1 MEDADS
7 HHNDCLEQ
15 TAVIRFFRHYVPL
28 NLLLLVLIE
37 ALILCGAIYAGV
49 SARFIDS
56 GTIPDDFNPLLPKAL
71 TFTFVMLGLMT
82 ASGLYDTEWQGG
94 IRALLQRLGLSFGL
108 GLLAMSLL
116 FYFFPILLVGRGAFL
131 LSFGLALL
139 GILLSRALFIRW
151 ARVGALKTRALVI
164 GTGSRAAHVEALL
177 ASRGHASNTQVIGYL
192 PMGGSHHFVD
202 HARILDTEEP
212 LPELVARLQINEII
226 LAIRERRG
234 GGMPVQELLRC
245 KLRGIR
251 VLELSSFFEREN
263 GHLQLDSMNASWMI
277 LAEGFHQGIVRDTV
291 KRLFDLLV
299 STAMLGFTLP
309 IMALTALMIKLE
321 SPGPVLYRQERVGQ
335 GSRNFTILKFRS
347 MCVDAEKDGKPR
359 WARQNDSRITL
370 TGRFIRRTRIDELPQ
385 IFNVFFGDMS
395 FVGPRPER
403 PYFVQ
408 DLSQKIP
415 YYGVRHTV
423 KPGITGWAQV
433 RYPYGATDE
442 DAMHKLQYDLYY
454 VKNHSL
460 FLDLM
465 ILFQT
470 AQVVLWGKGVR

>member
-1 MEDADS
+1 M
-7 HHNDCLEQ
+7 
-15 TAVIRFFRHYVPL
+15 IRFFRHYVPL
-28 NLLLLVLIE
+28 NLLLLVMLE
-37 ALILCGAIYAGV
+37 ALILCGAMYLGV
-49 SARFIDS
+49 SARFLDS
-56 GTIPDDFNPLLPKAL
+56 HAIPDDLNPLLPKAT
-71 TFTFVMLGLMT
+71 TFTLVMLGLMT
-82 ASGLYDTEWQGG
+82 ASGLYDLESRGG

-108 GLLAMSLL
+108 GLVTMSLL
-116 FYFFPILLVGRGAFL
+116 FYFFPALLVGRGAFL
-131 LSFGLALL
+131 LAFGLALF
-139 GILLSRALFIRW
+139 GILVSRALFIRW
-151 ARVGALKTRALVI
+151 ARVGVLKKRALVL
-164 GTGSRAAHVEALL
+164 GTGSRAAHVEAML
-177 ASRGHASNTQVIGYL
+177 ARRSHASNIQIIGYL

-202 HARILDTEEP
+202 HARILDTQES
-212 LPELVARLQINEII
+212 LSELATRLQVSEII
-226 LAIRERRG
+226 LAVRDRRG
-234 GGMPVQELLRC
+234 GGMPVQSLLEC
-245 KLRGIR
+245 KLRGINI
-251 VLELSSFFEREN
+251 LELSSFFEREN

-277 LAEGFHQGIVRDTV
+277 LAEGFTQGMLRDTV

-299 STAMLGFTLP
+299 SAAMLAVTLP
-309 IMALTALMIKLE
+309 IMALATLLIKLE

-335 GSRNFTILKFRS
+335 GGRSFTILKFRS
-347 MCVDAEKDGKPR
+347 MCADAEKDGKPR
-359 WARQNDSRITL
+359 WAGQNDSRVTL
-370 TGRFIRRTRIDELPQ
+370 VGRFIRRTRIDELPQ
-385 IFNVFFGDMS
+385 IFNVFFGEMS

-408 DLSQKIP
+408 DLTQKIP

-433 RYPYGATDE
+433 RYPYGASDE

>member
-1 MEDADS
+1 
-7 HHNDCLEQ
+7 
-15 TAVIRFFRHYVPL
+15 
-28 NLLLLVLIE
+28 
-37 ALILCGAIYAGV
+37 
-49 SARFIDS
+49 
-56 GTIPDDFNPLLPKAL
+56 
-71 TFTFVMLGLMT
+71 
-82 ASGLYDTEWQGG
+82 
-94 IRALLQRLGLSFGL
+94 
-108 GLLAMSLL
+108 
-116 FYFFPILLVGRGAFL
+116 
-131 LSFGLALL
+131 
-139 GILLSRALFIRW
+139 
-151 ARVGALKTRALVI
+151 
-164 GTGSRAAHVEALL
+164 
-177 ASRGHASNTQVIGYL
+177 
-192 PMGGSHHFVD
+192 
-202 HARILDTEEP
+202 
-212 LPELVARLQINEII
+212 
-226 LAIRERRG
+226 
-234 GGMPVQELLRC
+234 
-245 KLRGIR
+245 

-277 LAEGFHQGIVRDTV
+277 LAEGFHQGMLRDTV
-291 KRLFDLLV
+291 KRLFDLVV
-299 STAMLGFTLP
+299 SGAMLAVTLP
-309 IMALTALMIKLE
+309 LMALTGLLIKLE

-335 GSRNFTILKFRS
+335 GGRPFTILKFRS

-359 WARQNDSRITL
+359 WAGQNDSRVTL
-370 TGRFIRRTRIDELPQ
+370 VGRFIRRTRIDELPQ

-408 DLSQKIP
+408 DLTQKIP

-470 AQVVLWGKGVR
+470 VQVVVWGKGVR

>member
-1 MEDADS
+1 M
-7 HHNDCLEQ
+7 
-15 TAVIRFFRHYVPL
+15 IRFFRHYVPL
-28 NLLLLVLIE
+28 NLLLLVLVE
-37 ALILCGAIYAGV
+37 ALILGGAIYAGV
-49 SARFIDS
+49 NARFLD
-56 GTIPDDFNPLLPKAL
+56 GNVIPADLQPLLPKAL
-71 TFTFVMLGLMT
+71 AFTLVMLGLMT
-82 ASGLYDTEWQGG
+82 ASGLYDLEWQGG
-94 IRALLQRLGLSFGL
+94 IRALLQRLGLSFML
-108 GLLAMSLL
+108 GLVTMSLL
-116 FYFFPILLVGRGAFL
+116 FYFFPALLVGRGAFL

-151 ARVGALKTRALVI
+151 ARMGAFKTRALVI
-164 GTGSRAAHVEALL
+164 GTGSRAAHIEALL
-177 ASRGHASNTQVIGYL
+177 AKRGQAGNVRVLGYL
-192 PMGGSHHFVD
+192 PMGGSHHFVNHD
-202 HARILDTEEP
+202 RILDTKEP
-212 LPELVARLQINEII
+212 LPELVARLQISEVI
-226 LAIRERRG
+226 LAVRDRRSG
-234 GGMPVQELLRC
+234 GLPVQDLLQC

-251 VLELSSFFEREN
+251 ILELSSFFEREN
-263 GHLQLDSMNASWMI
+263 GHLQLDSMNPSWMI
-277 LAEGFHQGIVRDTV
+277 LAEGFHQGMLRDTI
-291 KRLFDLLV
+291 KRLFDLVV
-299 STAMLGFTLP
+299 SAAMLAVCLP
-309 IMALTALMIKLE
+309 IMVLTALLIKLE
-321 SPGPVLYRQERVGQ
+321 SAGPVLYRQERVGQ

-359 WARQNDSRITL
+359 WARQNDSRVTL
-370 TGRFIRRTRIDELPQ
+370 TGRVIRRTRIDELPQ
-385 IFNVFFGDMS
+385 VFNVFFGDMS

-408 DLSQKIP
+408 DLTQKIP

-433 RYPYGATDE
+433 RYAYGATDE

>member
-1 MEDADS
+1 
-7 HHNDCLEQ
+7 L
-15 TAVIRFFRHYVPL
+15 IRFFRHYVPL
-28 NLLLLVLIE
+28 NLLLLMLFE
-37 ALILCGAIYAGV
+37 ALILGGAVYAGV
-49 SARFIDS
+49 SARFFD
-56 GTIPDDFNPLLPKAL
+56 GHAIPDELQPLLPKAL
-71 TFTFVMLGLMT
+71 TFTFVMLSLMT
-82 ASGLYDTEWQGG
+82 ASGLYNLEWRGG
-94 IRALLQRLGLSFGL
+94 VRALLQRLGLSFGL
-108 GLLAMSLL
+108 GLVTMSLL
-116 FYFFPILLVGRGAFL
+116 FYLFPGLLVGRGAFL

-151 ARVGALKTRALVI
+151 ARAGVLKTRALVI

-177 ASRGHASNTQVIGYL
+177 ANRGHASNIQVVGYL

-202 HARILDTEEP
+202 HARIIDTGES
-212 LPELVARLQINEII
+212 LPAMAERLQIGELI
-226 LAIRERRG
+226 LAVRDRRG
-234 GGMPVQELLRC
+234 GGLPVQELLEC

-251 VLELSSFFEREN
+251 ILELSSFFEREN
-263 GHLQLDSMNASWMI
+263 GHLQIDSMNASWMI

-299 STAMLGFTLP
+299 SAAMLVVCLP
-309 IMALTALMIKLE
+309 IMALTALAIKLE
-321 SPGPVLYRQERVGQ
+321 SAGPVLYRQERVGQ
-335 GSRNFTILKFRS
+335 GGRNFTILKFRS

-359 WARQNDSRITL
+359 WARQNDNRVTL

-408 DLSQKIP
+408 DLTQKIP

-433 RYPYGATDE
+433 RYAYGATDE

-470 AQVVLWGKGVR
+470 VQVVLWGKGVR

>member
-1 MEDADS
+1 
-7 HHNDCLEQ
+7 
-15 TAVIRFFRHYVPL
+15 VIRFFRHYVPL

-37 ALILCGAIYAGV
+37 ALILGGAIYAGV
-49 SARFIDS
+49 SARFFD
-56 GTIPDDFNPLLPKAL
+56 GNVIPDDLQPLLPKAL
-71 TFTFVMLGLMT
+71 TFTVVMLGLMT
-82 ASGLYDTEWQGG
+82 ASGLYDLEWQGG
-94 IRALLQRLGLSFGL
+94 VRALLQRLGLSFGL
-108 GLLAMSLL
+108 GLVTMSLL
-116 FYFFPILLVGRGAFL
+116 FYFFPTLLFGRGAFL

-151 ARVGALKTRALVI
+151 ARAGAFKTRALVI
-164 GTGSRAAHVEALL
+164 GTGSRAAHIEALL
-177 ASRGHASNTQVIGYL
+177 AKRGQAGNVQVLGYL
-192 PMGGSHHFVD
+192 PMGGSHHFVNHD
-202 HARILDTEEP
+202 RILDTSEG
-212 LPELVARLQINEII
+212 LPELAARLQISEII
-226 LAIRERRG
+226 LAVRDRRG
-234 GGMPVQELLRC
+234 GGLPVPELLKC

-251 VLELSSFFEREN
+251 ILELSSFFEREN
-263 GHLQLDSMNASWMI
+263 GHLQLDSMNASWMM
-277 LAEGFHQGIVRDTV
+277 LADGFHQGMLRDTI

-299 STAMLGFTLP
+299 STSMLAVSLP
-309 IMALTALMIKLE
+309 IMVLTALLIKLE
-321 SPGPVLYRQERVGQ
+321 SSGPVLYRQERVGQ
-335 GSRNFTILKFRS
+335 GGRNFIILKFRS

-359 WARQNDSRITL
+359 WAGQNDSRVTF

-408 DLSQKIP
+408 DLTQKIP

-433 RYPYGATDE
+433 RYAYGATDE
-442 DAMHKLQYDLYY
+442 DAMQKLQYDLYY

-470 AQVVLWGKGVR
+470 AQVVLWGKGAR

>member
-1 MEDADS
+1 M
-7 HHNDCLEQ
+7 
-15 TAVIRFFRHYVPL
+15 IRFFRHYVPL

-37 ALILCGAIYAGV
+37 ALILGGAVYAGV
-49 SARFIDS
+49 SARFLDGIA
-56 GTIPDDFNPLLPKAL
+56 IPDDLHPLLPKAL
-71 TFTFVMLGLMT
+71 TFTVVMLGLMT
-82 ASGLYDTEWQGG
+82 ASGLYDLEWRGG
-94 IRALLQRLGLSFGL
+94 VRALLQRLGLSFGL
-108 GLLAMSLL
+108 GLVTMSLL
-116 FYFFPILLVGRGAFL
+116 FYFFPSLLVGRGAFL

-151 ARVGALKTRALVI
+151 ARAGALKTRALVI

-177 ASRGHASNTQVIGYL
+177 DKRGHASNLQVVGYL

-202 HARILDTEEP
+202 HARILDTTENLSDLAE
-212 LPELVARLQINEII
+212 RLQISELI
-226 LAIRERRG
+226 LAVRDRRG
-234 GGMPVQELLRC
+234 GGLPVQDLLKC

-251 VLELSSFFEREN
+251 ILELSSFFEREN
-263 GHLQLDSMNASWMI
+263 GHLQIDSMNASWMI

-299 STAMLGFTLP
+299 SAAMLVVCLP
-309 IMALTALMIKLE
+309 IMALAALAIKLE
-321 SPGPVLYRQERVGQ
+321 SSGPVLYRQERVGQ
-335 GSRNFTILKFRS
+335 GCRTFTILKFRS

-359 WARQNDSRITL
+359 WAGQNDSRVTL

-408 DLSQKIP
+408 DLTQKIP

-433 RYPYGATDE
+433 RYAYGATDE

>member
-1 MEDADS
+1 
-7 HHNDCLEQ
+7 
-15 TAVIRFFRHYVPL
+15 VIRFFRHYVPL

-37 ALILCGAIYAGV
+37 ALILGGAIYAGV
-49 SARFIDS
+49 SARFLD
-56 GTIPDDFNPLLPKAL
+56 GGVIPRELDPLLPKAL
-71 TFTFVMLGLMT
+71 AFTFVMLGLMT
-82 ASGLYDTEWQGG
+82 ASGLYSLEWQGG
-94 IRALLQRLGLSFGL
+94 VRALLQRLGLSFGL
-108 GLLAMSLL
+108 GLVTMSLL
-116 FYFFPILLVGRGAFL
+116 FYFFPALLVGRGAFL

-139 GILLSRALFIRW
+139 GILLSRALFLRW
-151 ARVGALKTRALVI
+151 ARVGALKTRTLVI
-164 GTGSRAAHVEALL
+164 GTGSRAAHIESLL
-177 ASRGHASNTQVIGYL
+177 ARRGHASNTQIIGYL

-202 HARILDTEEP
+202 YARILDTQEP
-212 LPELVARLQINEII
+212 LHELAQRLQISEII
-226 LAIRERRG
+226 IAVRDRRG
-234 GGMPVQELLRC
+234 GGMPVQDLLKC
-245 KLRGIR
+245 KLQGMRI
-251 VLELSSFFEREN
+251 LELSNFFEREN

-277 LAEGFHQGIVRDTV
+277 LAEGFHQGMVRDTI
-291 KRLFDLLV
+291 KRMFDLLISAALLVV
-299 STAMLGFTLP
+299 SLP
-309 IMALTALMIKLE
+309 IMALTALLIKLE
-321 SPGPVLYRQERVGQ
+321 SPGPVLYRQERVGH
-335 GSRNFTILKFRS
+335 GCRNFTILKFRS
-347 MCVDAEKDGKPR
+347 MGIDAEKDGKPR
-359 WARQNDSRITL
+359 WAGQNDSRVTL

-408 DLSQKIP
+408 DLTQKIP

>member
-1 MEDADS
+1 M
-7 HHNDCLEQ
+7 
-15 TAVIRFFRHYVPL
+15 
-28 NLLLLVLIE
+28 
-37 ALILCGAIYAGV
+37 
-49 SARFIDS
+49 
-56 GTIPDDFNPLLPKAL
+56 
-71 TFTFVMLGLMT
+71 
-82 ASGLYDTEWQGG
+82 
-94 IRALLQRLGLSFGL
+94 
-108 GLLAMSLL
+108 
-116 FYFFPILLVGRGAFL
+116 
-131 LSFGLALL
+131 
-139 GILLSRALFIRW
+139 
-151 ARVGALKTRALVI
+151 
-164 GTGSRAAHVEALL
+164 
-177 ASRGHASNTQVIGYL
+177 IGYL
-192 PMGGSHHFVD
+192 PMGGSHHFVNGD
-202 HARILDTEEP
+202 RILDTQES
-212 LPELVARLQINEII
+212 LPELATRLQISEII
-226 LAIRERRG
+226 LAVRDRRSG
-234 GGMPVQELLRC
+234 GLPVPDLLTC

-277 LAEGFHQGIVRDTV
+277 LAEGFHQGMLRDTI
-291 KRLFDLLV
+291 KRLFDLVV
-299 STAMLGFTLP
+299 SAAMLAVSLP
-309 IMALTALMIKLE
+309 IMVLTALLIKLE

-335 GSRNFTILKFRS
+335 GGRNFTILKFRS

-359 WARQNDSRITL
+359 WAGQNDSRVTL

-385 IFNVFFGDMS
+385 VFNVFFGDMS

-408 DLSQKIP
+408 DLTQKIP

-433 RYPYGATDE
+433 RYAYGATDE

>member
-1 MEDADS
+1 M
-7 HHNDCLEQ
+7 
-15 TAVIRFFRHYVPL
+15 IRFFRHYVPL
-28 NLLLLVLIE
+28 NLLLLVLFE
-37 ALILCGAIYAGV
+37 ALILGGAVYAGV
-49 SARFIDS
+49 SARFMD
-56 GTIPDDFNPLLPKAL
+56 GRAIPDDLLPLLPKAL
-71 TFTFVMLGLMT
+71 TFTLVMLGLMT
-82 ASGLYDTEWQGG
+82 ASGLYDLEWRGG

-108 GLLAMSLL
+108 GLITMSVL
-116 FYFFPILLVGRGAFL
+116 FYFFPTLLVGRGAFL

-151 ARVGALKTRALVI
+151 ARAGALKTRALVI
-164 GTGSRAAHVEALL
+164 GTGSRAAHIEALL
-177 ASRGHASNTQVIGYL
+177 TKRGHACNVQVIGYL

-202 HARILDTEEP
+202 HDRILDTRET
-212 LPELVARLQINEII
+212 LPELVERLQIGELI
-226 LAIRERRG
+226 LAVRDRRSG
-234 GGMPVQELLRC
+234 GLPVQDLLKC

-251 VLELSSFFEREN
+251 ILELSSFFEREN

-299 STAMLGFTLP
+299 SAAMLVVSLP
-309 IMALTALMIKLE
+309 IMALTALLIKLE

-335 GSRNFTILKFRS
+335 GGRNFTILKFRS

-359 WARQNDSRITL
+359 WAGQNDSRVTL
-370 TGRFIRRTRIDELPQ
+370 TGRCIRRTRIDELPQ
-385 IFNVFFGDMS
+385 VFNVFFGDMS

-408 DLSQKIP
+408 DLTQKIP

-433 RYPYGATDE
+433 RYPYGANDE

>member
-1 MEDADS
+1 M
-7 HHNDCLEQ
+7 
-15 TAVIRFFRHYVPL
+15 IRFFRHYVPL
-28 NLLLLVLIE
+28 NLLLLMLVE
-37 ALILCGAIYAGV
+37 ALILGGAIYAGV
-49 SARFIDS
+49 SARFFD
-56 GTIPDDFNPLLPKAL
+56 GGVVPDDLAPLLPKAL
-71 TFTFVMLGLMT
+71 AFAVVMLSLMI
-82 ASGLYDTEWQGG
+82 ASGLYDLEWQGG
-94 IRALLQRLGLSFGL
+94 VRTLLQRLGLSFGL
-108 GLLAMSLL
+108 GLVTMSLL
-116 FYFFPILLVGRGAFL
+116 FYLFPALLVGRGAFL
-131 LSFGLALL
+131 LAFGLALL

-151 ARVGALKTRALVI
+151 ARAGALKTRALVI

-177 ASRGHASNTQVIGYL
+177 SKLGHASNTQVLGYL

-202 HARILDTEEP
+202 HARILDTDEP
-212 LPELVARLQINEII
+212 LPDLAARLQISEII
-226 LAIRERRG
+226 LAVRERRG
-234 GGMPVQELLRC
+234 GGLPVEDLLKC
-245 KLRGIR
+245 KLHGIR
-251 VLELSSFFEREN
+251 IVELSSFFEREN

-277 LAEGFHQGIVRDTV
+277 LAEGFHQGIARDTV

-299 STAMLGFTLP
+299 SSAILVVSLP
-309 IMALTALMIKLE
+309 VMALTALLIKLE

-335 GSRNFTILKFRS
+335 GCRTFTILKFRS

-359 WARQNDSRITL
+359 WAGQNDSRVTR

-403 PYFVQ
+403 PYFVD
-408 DLSQKIP
+408 DLTQKIP

-433 RYPYGATDE
+433 RYAYGATDV

-470 AQVVLWGKGVR
+470 AQVVLWGRGVR

>member
-1 MEDADS
+1 M
-7 HHNDCLEQ
+7 
-15 TAVIRFFRHYVPL
+15 IRFFRHYVPL

-37 ALILCGAIYAGV
+37 ALILGGAVFVGV
-49 SARFIDS
+49 NARFIDS
-56 GTIPDDFNPLLPKAL
+56 GIIPSSLDPLLPKAL
-71 TFTFVMLGLMT
+71 TFAVVMLGLMT
-82 ASGLYDTEWQGG
+82 ASGLYDLEWQGG
-94 IRALLQRLGLSFGL
+94 VRALLQRLGLSFGL
-108 GLLAMSLL
+108 GLVVMSLL
-116 FYFFPILLVGRGAFL
+116 FYFFPALLVGRGAFL

-151 ARVGALKTRALVI
+151 ARAGTLKTRALVL
-164 GTGSRAAHVEALL
+164 GTGSRAAHVESLL
-177 ASRGHASNTQVIGYL
+177 ANRGHATSTQVIGYL

-202 HARILDTEEP
+202 HARIVDTRES
-212 LPELVARLQINEII
+212 LPDLAARLQINEII
-226 LAIRERRG
+226 LAVRDRRG
-234 GGMPVQELLRC
+234 GGMPVQDLLAC
-245 KLRGIR
+245 KLRGVRI
-251 VLELSSFFEREN
+251 VELSSFFEREN
-263 GHLQLDSMNASWMI
+263 GHLQIDSMNASWMI

-299 STAMLGFTLP
+299 STAMLLVTLP
-309 IMALTALMIKLE
+309 IMALAALMIKLE

-335 GSRNFTILKFRS
+335 GGRSFTILKFRS

-359 WARQNDSRITL
+359 WAKQNDSRITL

-408 DLSQKIP
+408 DLIQKIP

-460 FLDLM
+460 FLDFM

>member
-1 MEDADS
+1 M
-7 HHNDCLEQ
+7 
-15 TAVIRFFRHYVPL
+15 IRFFRHYVPL
-28 NLLLLVLIE
+28 NLLLLVLLE
-37 ALILCGAIYAGV
+37 AMILGGAVYAGV
-49 SARFIDS
+49 SARFLEA
-56 GTIPDDFNPLLPKAL
+56 GAIPVDLDPLLPKAIV
-71 TFTFVMLGLMT
+71 FSVIMLGLMT
-82 ASGLYDTEWQGG
+82 ASGLYDLEWQGG

-108 GLLAMSLL
+108 GLLTMSLL
-116 FYFFPILLVGRGAFL
+116 FYFFPVLLVGRGAFL

-139 GILLSRALFIRW
+139 GILFSRALFTRW
-151 ARVGALKTRALVI
+151 AQVGALKSRALVI
-164 GTGSRAAHVEALL
+164 GTGSRAAQIEALL
-177 ASRGHASNTQVIGYL
+177 THSVRPSNTQVIGYL
-192 PMGGSHHFVD
+192 PLGGSHHFID
-202 HARILDTEEP
+202 HARILDTTEP
-212 LPELVARLQINEII
+212 LPELAARLQVNEII
-226 LAIRERRG
+226 LAVRDRRDG
-234 GGMPVQELLRC
+234 GIPIQDLLKC

-263 GHLQLDSMNASWMI
+263 GHLQLDSLNASWMI
-277 LAEGFHQGIVRDTV
+277 LAEGFQQGILRDTV
-291 KRLFDLLV
+291 KRLFDLLI
-299 STAMLGFTLP
+299 SAAMLGVTLP
-309 IMALTALMIKLE
+309 IMALTAVLIKLE

-335 GSRNFTILKFRS
+335 GCRSFTILKFRS
-347 MCVDAEKDGKPR
+347 MCVNAEKDGKPQ
-359 WARQNDSRITL
+359 WARQNDSRVTL

-408 DLSQKIP
+408 DLTQKIP

>member
-1 MEDADS
+1 
-7 HHNDCLEQ
+7 
-15 TAVIRFFRHYVPL
+15 VIRFFRHYVPL

-37 ALILCGAIYAGV
+37 ALILGGAIYAGV
-49 SARFIDS
+49 NVRFVDS
-56 GTIPDDFNPLLPKAL
+56 GMVPSDLHPLLPKAL
-71 TFTFVMLGLMT
+71 TFAFVMLGLMT
-82 ASGLYDTEWQGG
+82 ASGLYDLEWQGG
-94 IRALLQRLGLSFGL
+94 VRALLHRLGLSFGL
-108 GLLAMSLL
+108 GLVTMSLL
-116 FYFFPILLVGRGAFL
+116 FYFFPALLVGRGAFL

-151 ARVGALKTRALVI
+151 ARVGALTTRALVI
-164 GTGSRAAHVEALL
+164 GTGSRAAHIEALL
-177 ASRGHASNTQVIGYL
+177 AKRGHASNTQVVGYL

-202 HARILDTEEP
+202 HARILDTQES
-212 LPELVARLQINEII
+212 LAELAARLQISEII
-226 LAIRERRG
+226 LAVRDRRG
-234 GGMPVQELLRC
+234 GGMPVQELLKC
-245 KLRGIR
+245 KLHGIR
-251 VLELSSFFEREN
+251 ISELSSFFEREN

-299 STAMLGFTLP
+299 STTMLAICLP
-309 IMALTALMIKLE
+309 IMALAALLIKLE

-335 GSRNFTILKFRS
+335 GCRNFTILKFRS

-359 WARQNDSRITL
+359 WAGQNDSRVTL
-370 TGRFIRRTRIDELPQ
+370 TGRLIRRTRIDELPQ

-403 PYFVQ
+403 PYFVD
-408 DLSQKIP
+408 DLTQKIP

>member
-1 MEDADS
+1 M
-7 HHNDCLEQ
+7 
-15 TAVIRFFRHYVPL
+15 IRFFRHYVPL
-28 NLLLLVLIE
+28 NLLLLVMIE
-37 ALILCGAIYAGV
+37 ALILGGALYAGV
-49 SARFIDS
+49 GARFIES
-56 GTIPDDFNPLLPKAL
+56 GEVPDPVTPLFPKAL
-71 TFTFVMLGLMT
+71 AFTIVMLSLMT
-82 ASGLYDTEWQGG
+82 ASGLYDLEWQGG
-94 IRALLQRLGLSFGL
+94 VRALLQRVGLSFGL
-108 GLLAMSLL
+108 GLVAMSLL
-116 FYFFPILLVGRGAFL
+116 FYAFPSLLIGRGAFL

-151 ARVGALKTRALVI
+151 ARAGALKTRTLIV
-164 GTGSRAAHVEALL
+164 GTGSRAAHIEALL
-177 ASRGHASNTQVIGYL
+177 AKRGNATNVQIVGYL
-192 PMGGSHHFVD
+192 PMGGSHHFID
-202 HARILDTEEP
+202 HARILDTDEA
-212 LPELVARLQINEII
+212 LPELATRLQIGEIV
-226 LAIRERRG
+226 LAVRDRRSG
-234 GGMPVQELLRC
+234 GLPVQDLLRC

-263 GHLQLDSMNASWMI
+263 GHLQIDSMNASWMI
-277 LAEGFHQGIVRDTV
+277 LAEGFHQGIMRDTG
-291 KRLFDLLV
+291 KRLFDLVV
-299 STAMLGFTLP
+299 SAAMLAVTLP
-309 IMALTALMIKLE
+309 IMALTALLIKLE
-321 SPGPVLYRQERVGQ
+321 GPGPVLYRQERVGQ
-335 GSRNFTILKFRS
+335 GGNNFTILKFRS
-347 MCVDAEKDGKPR
+347 MSVDAEKDGKPR
-359 WARQNDSRITL
+359 WAGQNDSRVTL
-370 TGRFIRRTRIDELPQ
+370 VGRFIRRTRIDELPQ

-408 DLSQKIP
+408 DLTQKIP

-433 RYPYGATDE
+433 RYAYGATDE

>member
-1 MEDADS
+1 M
-7 HHNDCLEQ
+7 
-15 TAVIRFFRHYVPL
+15 IRFFRHYVPL

-37 ALILCGAIYAGV
+37 SLILGGAIYAGV
-49 SARFIDS
+49 SARFLES
-56 GTIPDDFNPLLPKAL
+56 GVVPELLSPLFPKAL
-71 TFTFVMLGLMT
+71 TFTLVMLSLMT
-82 ASGLYDTEWQGG
+82 ASGLYDLEWQGG
-94 IRALLQRLGLSFGL
+94 VRTLLQRLGLSFGL
-108 GLLAMSLL
+108 GLVSMSLL
-116 FYFFPILLVGRGAFL
+116 FYFFPDLLVGRGAFL

-151 ARVGALKTRALVI
+151 VRAGALKTRALVV
-164 GTGSRAAHVEALL
+164 GTGSRAAHIEALL
-177 ASRGHASNTQVIGYL
+177 AKRGNATNIQVVGYL

-202 HARILDTEEP
+202 HARILDSDES
-212 LPELVARLQINEII
+212 LPELAARLQISEIV
-226 LAIRERRG
+226 LAVRDRRSG
-234 GGMPVQELLRC
+234 GLPVQDLLRC

-263 GHLQLDSMNASWMI
+263 GHLQIDSMNASWMI
-277 LAEGFHQGIVRDTV
+277 LAEGFHQGIVRDTI

-299 STAMLGFTLP
+299 SAAMLVVTLP
-309 IMALTALMIKLE
+309 IMALAALLIKLE

-335 GSRNFTILKFRS
+335 GGNNFTILKFRS

-359 WARQNDSRITL
+359 WAGQNDSRVTL

-385 IFNVFFGDMS
+385 VFNVFFGDMS

-408 DLSQKIP
+408 DLTQKIP

-433 RYPYGATDE
+433 RYAYGATDE

>member
-1 MEDADS
+1 
-7 HHNDCLEQ
+7 
-15 TAVIRFFRHYVPL
+15 VIRFFRHYVPL

-37 ALILCGAIYAGV
+37 ALILAGAIYAGV
-49 SARFIDS
+49 SARFFD
-56 GTIPDDFNPLLPKAL
+56 GGAIPDSLNPLLPKAL
-71 TFTFVMLGLMT
+71 TFTVVMLGLMT
-82 ASGLYDTEWQGG
+82 ASGLYDLEWQGG
-94 IRALLQRLGLSFGL
+94 VRALMQRLGLSFGL
-108 GLLAMSLL
+108 GLVTMSLL
-116 FYFFPILLVGRGAFL
+116 FYFFPALLVGRGAFL

-164 GTGSRAAHVEALL
+164 GTGSRAAHVESLL
-177 ASRGHASNTQVIGYL
+177 SKRGHASNTQVIGYL

-202 HARILDTEEP
+202 HARIVDTQES
-212 LPELVARLQINEII
+212 LPELAARLQINEII
-226 LAIRERRG
+226 LAVRDRRG
-234 GGMPVQELLRC
+234 GGMPIQALLTC

-251 VLELSSFFEREN
+251 IVELSSFFEREN
-263 GHLQLDSMNASWMI
+263 GHLQIDSMNASWMI
-277 LAEGFHQGIVRDTV
+277 LAEGFHQGIIRDTV

-299 STAMLGFTLP
+299 SAIMLAITLP

-321 SPGPVLYRQERVGQ
+321 SPGPILYRQERVGQ
-335 GSRNFTILKFRS
+335 GGRSFTILKFRS

-359 WARQNDSRITL
+359 WARQNDSRVTL
-370 TGRFIRRTRIDELPQ
+370 TGRCIRRTRIDELPQ

-403 PYFVQ
+403 PYFVE
-408 DLSQKIP
+408 DLTQKIP

-460 FLDLM
+460 FLDFM

>member
-1 MEDADS
+1 M
-7 HHNDCLEQ
+7 
-15 TAVIRFFRHYVPL
+15 IRFFRHYVPL

-37 ALILCGAIYAGV
+37 ALILGGAVYAGV
-49 SARFIDS
+49 SARFLDGI
-56 GTIPDDFNPLLPKAL
+56 TIPDDLNPLLPKAL
-71 TFTFVMLGLMT
+71 TFTVVMLGLMT
-82 ASGLYDTEWQGG
+82 ASGLYDLEWRGG

-108 GLLAMSLL
+108 GLVTMSLL
-116 FYFFPILLVGRGAFL
+116 FYFFPSLLVGRGAFL

-139 GILLSRALFIRW
+139 GILFSRALFIRW
-151 ARVGALKTRALVI
+151 ARAGALKTRALVI

-177 ASRGHASNTQVIGYL
+177 DKRGHASNLQVVGYL

-202 HARILDTEEP
+202 HARILDTSENLSDLAE
-212 LPELVARLQINEII
+212 RLQISELI
-226 LAIRERRG
+226 LAVRDRRG
-234 GGMPVQELLRC
+234 GGLPVQDLLKC

-251 VLELSSFFEREN
+251 ILELSSFFEREN
-263 GHLQLDSMNASWMI
+263 GHLQIDSMNASWMI

-299 STAMLGFTLP
+299 SAAMLVVCLP
-309 IMALTALMIKLE
+309 IMALAALAIKLE
-321 SPGPVLYRQERVGQ
+321 SSGPVLYRQERVGQ
-335 GSRNFTILKFRS
+335 GCRTFTILKFRS

-359 WARQNDSRITL
+359 WAGQNDSRVTL

-408 DLSQKIP
+408 DLTQKIP

-433 RYPYGATDE
+433 RYAYGATDE

>member
-1 MEDADS
+1 M
-7 HHNDCLEQ
+7 
-15 TAVIRFFRHYVPL
+15 IRFFRHYVPL

-37 ALILCGAIYAGV
+37 SLILGGAIYAGV
-49 SARFIDS
+49 GARFHELDV
-56 GTIPDDFNPLLPKAL
+56 IPTDLQPLLPKAL
-71 TFTFVMLGLMT
+71 TFTLVMLGLMT
-82 ASGLYDTEWQGG
+82 ASGLYDLEWQGG
-94 IRALLQRLGLSFGL
+94 VRALLQRLGLSFGL

-116 FYFFPILLVGRGAFL
+116 FYFFPSLLVGRGAFL

-139 GILLSRALFIRW
+139 GILLSRTLFVRW
-151 ARVGALKTRALVI
+151 VRSGTLKSRTLVV
-164 GTGSRAAHVEALL
+164 GTGSRAAHIESLL
-177 ASRGHASNTQVIGYL
+177 GKRSHATNVQVVGYL

-202 HARILDTEEP
+202 RTRILDTQES
-212 LPELVARLQINEII
+212 LPELVTRLQISEIV
-226 LAIRERRG
+226 LAVRDRRG
-234 GGMPVQELLRC
+234 GLPVQDLLKC
-245 KLRGIR
+245 KLQGIR

-277 LAEGFHQGIVRDTV
+277 LSDGFDQGMLRDTA

-299 STAMLGFTLP
+299 SAAMLLVCLP
-309 IMALTALMIKLE
+309 VMALTALLIKLE

-335 GSRNFTILKFRS
+335 GCRTFTILKFRS
-347 MCVDAEKDGKPR
+347 MCVDAEKDGRPR
-359 WARQNDSRITL
+359 WAQQNDNRVTL

-385 IFNVFFGDMS
+385 IFNVFFGEMS

-408 DLSQKIP
+408 DLTQKIP

-454 VKNHSL
+454 VKNHSV

>member
-1 MEDADS
+1 M
-7 HHNDCLEQ
+7 
-15 TAVIRFFRHYVPL
+15 IRFFRHYVPL

-37 ALILCGAIYAGV
+37 ALILGGAIYAGV
-49 SARFIDS
+49 SARFLD
-56 GTIPDDFNPLLPKAL
+56 GGVIPRELDPLLPKAL
-71 TFTFVMLGLMT
+71 AFTFVMLGLMT
-82 ASGLYDTEWQGG
+82 ASGLYSLEWQGG
-94 IRALLQRLGLSFGL
+94 VRALLQRLGLSFGL
-108 GLLAMSLL
+108 GLVTMSLL
-116 FYFFPILLVGRGAFL
+116 FYFFPALLVGRGAFL

-139 GILLSRALFIRW
+139 GILLSRALFLRW
-151 ARVGALKTRALVI
+151 ARVGALKTRTLVI
-164 GTGSRAAHVEALL
+164 GTGSRAAHIESLL
-177 ASRGHASNTQVIGYL
+177 ARRGHASNTQIIGYL

-202 HARILDTEEP
+202 YARILDTQEP
-212 LPELVARLQINEII
+212 LHELAQRLQISEII
-226 LAIRERRG
+226 IAVRDRRG
-234 GGMPVQELLRC
+234 GGMPVQDLLKC
-245 KLRGIR
+245 KLQGMRI
-251 VLELSSFFEREN
+251 LELSNFFEREN

-277 LAEGFHQGIVRDTV
+277 LAEGFHQGMVRDTI
-291 KRLFDLLV
+291 KRMFDLLV
-299 STAMLGFTLP
+299 SAALLVVSLP
-309 IMALTALMIKLE
+309 IMALTALLIKLE
-321 SPGPVLYRQERVGQ
+321 SPGPVLYRQERVGH
-335 GSRNFTILKFRS
+335 GCRNFTILKFRS
-347 MCVDAEKDGKPR
+347 MGIDAEKDGKPR
-359 WARQNDSRITL
+359 WAGQNDSRVTL

-408 DLSQKIP
+408 DLTQKIP

>member
-1 MEDADS
+1 M
-7 HHNDCLEQ
+7 
-15 TAVIRFFRHYVPL
+15 IRFFRHYVPL
-28 NLLLLVLIE
+28 NLLLLVIFE
-37 ALILCGAIYAGV
+37 ALILGGAVYAGV
-49 SARFIDS
+49 SVRFIES
-56 GTIPDDFNPLLPKAL
+56 GVIPKELTPLLPKAT
-71 TFTFVMLGLMT
+71 TFIVVMLGLMT
-82 ASGLYDTEWQGG
+82 ASGLYNLQWQGG
-94 IRALLQRLGLSFGL
+94 VLSLLQRLGLSFGL
-108 GLLAMSLL
+108 GLVTMSLL
-116 FYFFPILLVGRGAFL
+116 FYFFPVLLVGRGAFL

-139 GILLSRALFIRW
+139 GILLSRTLFVSW
-151 ARVGALKTRALVI
+151 ARVGAFKTRALVI
-164 GTGSRAAHVEALL
+164 GTGSRAAQIESLL
-177 ASRGHASNTQVIGYL
+177 SGRGHASNTEVIGYL

-202 HARILDTEEP
+202 HARILNTDEP
-212 LPELVARLQINEII
+212 LAELVDRLQISEII
-226 LAIRERRG
+226 LAVRDRRD
-234 GGMPVQELLRC
+234 GGMPVQDLLRC

-277 LAEGFHQGIVRDTV
+277 LAEGFHQGILRDTI

-299 STAMLGFTLP
+299 STAMLVVTLP
-309 IMALTALMIKLE
+309 IMVLTALLIKLE

-335 GSRNFTILKFRS
+335 GCRNFTILKFRS

-359 WARQNDSRITL
+359 WARQNDSRVTL
-370 TGRFIRRTRIDELPQ
+370 TGRIIRRTRIDELPQ

-408 DLSQKIP
+408 DLTQKIP

>member
-1 MEDADS
+1 M
-7 HHNDCLEQ
+7 
-15 TAVIRFFRHYVPL
+15 PL

-37 ALILCGAIYAGV
+37 ALILGGAVYAGV
-49 SARFIDS
+49 SARFLDGIA
-56 GTIPDDFNPLLPKAL
+56 IPDDLHPLLPKAL
-71 TFTFVMLGLMT
+71 TFTVVMLGLMT
-82 ASGLYDTEWQGG
+82 ASGLYDLEWRGG
-94 IRALLQRLGLSFGL
+94 VRALLQRLGLSFGL
-108 GLLAMSLL
+108 GLVTMSLL
-116 FYFFPILLVGRGAFL
+116 FYFFPSLLVGRGAFL

-151 ARVGALKTRALVI
+151 ARAGALKTRALVI

-177 ASRGHASNTQVIGYL
+177 NNRGHASNLQVVGYL

-202 HARILDTEEP
+202 HARILDTTENLSDLAE
-212 LPELVARLQINEII
+212 RLQISELI
-226 LAIRERRG
+226 LAVRDRRG
-234 GGMPVQELLRC
+234 GGLPVQDLLKC

-251 VLELSSFFEREN
+251 ILELSSFFEREN
-263 GHLQLDSMNASWMI
+263 GHLQIDSMNASWMI

-299 STAMLGFTLP
+299 SAAMLVVCLP
-309 IMALTALMIKLE
+309 IMALAALAIKLE
-321 SPGPVLYRQERVGQ
+321 SSGPVLYRQERVGQ
-335 GSRNFTILKFRS
+335 GCRTFTILKFRS

-359 WARQNDSRITL
+359 WAGQNDSRVTL

-408 DLSQKIP
+408 DLTQKIP

-433 RYPYGATDE
+433 RYAYGATDE

>member
-1 MEDADS
+1 V
-7 HHNDCLEQ
+7 
-15 TAVIRFFRHYVPL
+15 T
-28 NLLLLVLIE
+28 E
-37 ALILCGAIYAGV
+37 ALILGGAVYAGV
-49 SARFIDS
+49 SARFLD
-56 GTIPDDFNPLLPKAL
+56 GYQVPDELQPLLPKAA
-71 TFTFVMLGLMT
+71 TFTVVMLGLMT
-82 ASGLYDTEWQGG
+82 ASGLYDSEWHGG
-94 IRALLQRLGLSFGL
+94 VRALLQRLGLSFGL
-108 GLLAMSLL
+108 GLVAMSLL
-116 FYFFPILLVGRGAFL
+116 FYFVPTLLVGRGAFL

-139 GILLSRALFIRW
+139 GILASRTLFLRW
-151 ARVGALKTRALVI
+151 AQTGALKTRALVL
-164 GTGSRAAHVEALL
+164 GTGSRAAQVEALL
-177 ASRGHASNTQVIGYL
+177 GRRGHASNVQVVGYL

-202 HARILDTEEP
+202 HERILDTAES
-212 LPELVARLQINEII
+212 LADLVARLQISEII
-226 LAIRERRG
+226 LAVRDRRG
-234 GGMPVQELLRC
+234 GGMPVDELLDC

-277 LAEGFHQGIVRDTV
+277 LAEGFHQGMLRDTV
-291 KRLFDLLV
+291 KRLFDLVV
-299 STAMLGFTLP
+299 SGAMLAVTLP
-309 IMALTALMIKLE
+309 LMALTGLLIKLE

-335 GSRNFTILKFRS
+335 GGRPFTILKFRS

-359 WARQNDSRITL
+359 WAGQNDSRVTVI
-370 TGRFIRRTRIDELPQ
+370 GRFIRRTRIDELPQ

-408 DLSQKIP
+408 DLTQKIP

-470 AQVVLWGKGVR
+470 VQVVVWGKGVR

>member
-1 MEDADS
+1 
-7 HHNDCLEQ
+7 
-15 TAVIRFFRHYVPL
+15 VIRFFRHYVPL

-37 ALILCGAIYAGV
+37 ALILGGAIYVGV
-49 SARFIDS
+49 GARFFE
-56 GTIPDDFNPLLPKAL
+56 GGVIPESLNPLLPKAL
-71 TFTFVMLGLMT
+71 TFTAVMLGLMT
-82 ASGLYDTEWQGG
+82 ASGLYDLEWQGG
-94 IRALLQRLGLSFGL
+94 VRALLQRLGLSFGL
-108 GLLAMSLL
+108 GLVTMSLL
-116 FYFFPILLVGRGAFL
+116 FYFFPALLVGRGAFL
-131 LSFGLALL
+131 ISFGLALL
-139 GILLSRALFIRW
+139 GILLSRAMFIRW
-151 ARVGALKTRALVI
+151 ARAGALKTRALVI
-164 GTGSRAAHVEALL
+164 GTGSRAAHVESLL
-177 ASRGHASNTQVIGYL
+177 ANRGHASNTQVIGYL

-202 HARILDTEEP
+202 HARIFDTQEP
-212 LPELVARLQINEII
+212 LPELAARLQINEII
-226 LAIRERRG
+226 LAVRDRRG
-234 GGMPVQELLRC
+234 GGMPIQDLLKC
-245 KLRGIR
+245 KLLGIR
-251 VLELSSFFEREN
+251 IVELSSFFEREN

-277 LAEGFHQGIVRDTV
+277 LAEGFHQGIIRDTV

-299 STAMLGFTLP
+299 SAVMLAITLP

-335 GSRNFTILKFRS
+335 GGRSFIILKFRS

-359 WARQNDSRITL
+359 WARQNDSRVTL

-403 PYFVQ
+403 PYFVA
-408 DLSQKIP
+408 DLTQKIP

-460 FLDLM
+460 FLDFM

>member
-1 MEDADS
+1 
-7 HHNDCLEQ
+7 
-15 TAVIRFFRHYVPL
+15 VIRFFRHYVPL

-37 ALILCGAIYAGV
+37 ALILGGAIYAGV
-49 SARFIDS
+49 GARFIET
-56 GTIPDDFNPLLPKAL
+56 GTIPKELIPLMPKAV
-71 TFTFVMLGLMT
+71 TFAAVMMGLMT
-82 ASGLYDTEWQGG
+82 ASGLYDLQGQGG

-108 GLLAMSLL
+108 GLLTMSLV
-116 FYFFPILLVGRGAFL
+116 FYFFPALLVGRGAFL
-131 LSFGLALL
+131 LSLGIALL
-139 GILLSRALFIRW
+139 GVLLSRGLFIRW
-151 ARVGALKTRALVI
+151 GRGGAFKTRALVV
-164 GTGSRAAHVEALL
+164 GTGSRAAQIESLL
-177 ASRGHASNTQVIGYL
+177 SDRGHASNTEVVGYI

-202 HARILDTEEP
+202 HVRILNTKDA
-212 LPELVARLQINEII
+212 LPDLVCRLQISEII
-226 LAIRERRG
+226 LAVRDRRD
-234 GGMPVQELLRC
+234 GGMPVQELLKC
-245 KLRGIR
+245 KLRGTRI
-251 VLELSSFFEREN
+251 VELSSFFEREN

-277 LAEGFHQGIVRDTV
+277 LAEGFQQGIVRDTF
-291 KRLFDLLV
+291 KRLFDLIV
-299 STAMLGFTLP
+299 SAAILIVSLP
-309 IMALTALMIKLE
+309 VMALTALCIKLE

-335 GSRNFTILKFRS
+335 GCHNFTILKFRS

-359 WARQNDSRITL
+359 WAHQNDSRVTF
-370 TGRFIRRTRIDELPQ
+370 TGRLIRRTRIDELPQ

-408 DLSQKIP
+408 DLTQKIP

-433 RYPYGATDE
+433 RYAYGASDE

>member
-1 MEDADS
+1 
-7 HHNDCLEQ
+7 
-15 TAVIRFFRHYVPL
+15 VIRFFRHYVPL

-37 ALILCGAIYAGV
+37 ALILSGAIYAGV
-49 SARFIDS
+49 SARFFD
-56 GTIPDDFNPLLPKAL
+56 GGAIPVSLTPLLPKAL
-71 TFTFVMLGLMT
+71 TFTVVMLGLMT
-82 ASGLYDTEWQGG
+82 ASGLYDLEWQGG
-94 IRALLQRLGLSFGL
+94 VRALLQRLGLSFGL
-108 GLLAMSLL
+108 GLVTMSLL
-116 FYFFPILLVGRGAFL
+116 FYFFPALLVGRGAFL

-139 GILLSRALFIRW
+139 GILLSRTMFIRW
-151 ARVGALKTRALVI
+151 ARAGALKTRALVI
-164 GTGSRAAHVEALL
+164 GTGSRAAHVESLL
-177 ASRGHASNTQVIGYL
+177 AQRGHASNTQVIGYL

-202 HARILDTEEP
+202 HARILDTQEP
-212 LPELVARLQINEII
+212 LAELAARLQINEII
-226 LAIRERRG
+226 LAVRDRRG
-234 GGMPVQELLRC
+234 GGMPIQDLLKC
-245 KLRGIR
+245 KLLGVRI
-251 VLELSSFFEREN
+251 LELSSFFEREN

-277 LAEGFHQGIVRDTV
+277 LAEGFHQGIIRDTV

-299 STAMLGFTLP
+299 SAAMLVITLP
-309 IMALTALMIKLE
+309 IMALTALLIKLE

-335 GSRNFTILKFRS
+335 GGRSFTILKFRS

-359 WARQNDSRITL
+359 WARQNDNRVTF

-403 PYFVQ
+403 PYFVE
-408 DLSQKIP
+408 DLIQKIP

-460 FLDLM
+460 FLDFM